1 MPKVARSRTRVVRDA
16 GSMFEPRRCARHSF
30 RYALAPGCRL
40 HRRSRV
46 QAVRQRD
53 DLTDTDIERSG
64 KARRRMNRARDSPA
78 RRERRIFHA
87 RAKMSARLD
96 HSGERRQSRQAR
108 GAPSGSIG
116 ERRRPDIVDESLR
129 ADRGGPRRPVRD
141 APAGEERS
149 MRSVTILSCR
159 TAADSCC
166 AAAYC
171 RWADGQMGRW
181 RGRRNTTS
189 RNNFLLKLKK
199 PAKPA
204 LQGSAKRFDAL

>member
-1 MPKVARSRTRVVRDA
+1 M
-16 GSMFEPRRCARHSF
+16 
-30 RYALAPGCRL
+30 
-40 HRRSRV
+40 
-46 QAVRQRD
+46 
-53 DLTDTDIERSG
+53 ERSG

-108 GAPSGSIG
+108 GAPSGSLG

-181 RGRRNTTS
+181 ADGQMGRWRGRRNTTS

>member
-30 RYALAPGCRL
+30 RYALAPGCRS
-40 HRRSRV
+40 HRRFRV

-64 KARRRMNRARDSPA
+64 KARRRMNRARDSLRGASAGFSTLA
-78 RRERRIFHA
+78 RRCPRVWTIPANAGNHGRHAARRAARSANAVVPTSSMNRSAPIAAARVAPCAMRRRARNDRCEASRSFHA
-87 RAKMSARLD
+87 AL
-96 HSGERRQSRQAR
+96 
-108 GAPSGSIG
+108 
-116 ERRRPDIVDESLR
+116 LR
-129 ADRGGPRRPVRD
+129 IHVVPLRI
-141 APAGEERS
+141 
-149 MRSVTILSCR
+149 T
-159 TAADSCC
+159 
-166 AAAYC
+166 
-171 RWADGQMGRW
+171 DGQMGRW